1 MAETAPASSPA
12 QHPASLRAHSVGDP
26 HPHGHV
32 DGHAHHPFLQHH
44 FEDLGQQHD
53 ASNLGMW
60 TFLATEVM
68 FFGGVIGSYLVYRFT
83 SPDVWGAASRHLN
96 VTLATIN
103 TVVLL
108 SSSLTM
114 ALAVYCGQAG
124 DKKGQ
129 IRNLILTMVL
139 GTLFLGIKG
148 AEYYQEYRD
157 HLIPGPSFRAEKLHL
172 QTEADPS
179 TLKPE
184 EAREVAVTRA
194 TAMNLVMP
202 LKTFVE
208 RRAQLF
214 YVFYFIMTGL
224 HGAHMIIGLVMLSV
238 MLQWARQGRFTA
250 EYSNPLEVA
259 GLYWHFIDIVWVFLY
274 PLLYLVALHK

>member
-1 MAETAPASSPA
+1 
-12 QHPASLRAHSVGDP
+12 
-26 HPHGHV
+26 
-32 DGHAHHPFLQHH
+32 
-44 FEDLGQQHD
+44 
-53 ASNLGMW
+53 MW

-68 FFGGVIGSYLVYRFT
+68 FFGGVIASYLVYRFT

-114 ALAVYCGQAG
+114 ALAVYCGQTG

-129 IRNLILTMVL
+129 VRNLILTMVL
-139 GTLFLGIKG
+139 GTAFLGIKG

-157 HLIPGPSFRAEKLHL
+157 HLIPGPSFSAEKLHL
-172 QTEADPS
+172 ETKANLS

-184 EAREVAVTRA
+184 EAREAAVTRG
-194 TAMNLVMP
+194 TAINLVMP
-202 LKTFVE
+202 VRTFAE

-238 MLQWARQGRFTA
+238 MLRLARQGRFTA

>member
-1 MAETAPASSPA
+1 
-12 QHPASLRAHSVGDP
+12 
-26 HPHGHV
+26 
-32 DGHAHHPFLQHH
+32 
-44 FEDLGQQHD
+44 
-53 ASNLGMW
+53 MW
-60 TFLATEVM
+60 AFLATEVM

-108 SSSLTM
+108 TSSLTM
-114 ALAVYCGQAG
+114 ALAVHCGETG
-124 DKKGQ
+124 DRRGQ
-129 IRNLILTMVL
+129 IRNLILTML
-139 GTLFLGIKG
+139 FGTLFLGIKG

-157 HLIPGPSFRAEKLHL
+157 NLIPGPSFNVAALHL
-172 QTEADPS
+172 ETEADLS

-184 EAREVAVTRA
+184 ERKDIAVTRGSA
-194 TAMNLVMP
+194 ENLVMP
-202 LKTFVE
+202 VKTFAE

-214 YVFYFIMTGL
+214 FVFYFIMTGL

-238 MLQWARQGRFTA
+238 ILNWARQGRFTP